1 MKAYAINTNCDIS
14 VNGDS
19 QNIRILSTDE
29 NNPVILFVHG
39 GPGVC
44 DRSMVIPNQK
54 EYLADDFT
62 MVCWDQRMAGKS
74 YRRKKAK
81 GRMDLD
87 QQVEDLNDVVDHLC
101 RKFNKEKIY
110 IVGHSWGSVLS
121 CLFLLKHPEHIKAYV
136 GMGQFVN
143 GPKNEELSYDF
154 VLDYARKHGN
164 KKAVRDLEKIGR
176 PVGGLYRGGLDA
188 LMVQRNYMTKFG
200 GGTYKGRD
208 NIYNSLLKPF
218 FKSGE
223 YKLIPDLYRYY
234 KGCFYCL
241 EQLWEDIAKLEFD
254 KTITKLDVPVYLFQ
268 GDHDKNTPTV
278 LAREWFEALDAPY
291 KEYVPFHESAHSP
304 INEECELW
312 GKTLK
317 EKLLAREKISETVK
331 TQPRVIKRVIRKK
344 ASND

>member
-1 MKAYAINTNCDIS
+1 MKTYVINANFDID

-44 DRSMVIPNQK
+44 DRSTVIPNQSK
-54 EYLADDFT
+54 YLADDFT

-74 YRRKKAK
+74 YRRRKAK
-81 GRMDLD
+81 DTMTLD
-87 QQVEDLNDVVDHLC
+87 QQVEDLDAVVNYLC
-101 RKFNKEKIY
+101 RKFNREKIY

-121 CLFLLKHPEHIKAYV
+121 CLFLPKHPEHIKAYV

-143 GPKNEELSYDF
+143 GPENEGLSYDF
-154 VLDYARKHGN
+154 VLDYARQHDN
-164 KKAVRDLEKIGR
+164 KKAIRDLEKIGR
-176 PVGGLYRGGLDA
+176 PVNGLYRGGLDA

-200 GGTYKGRD
+200 GGTYKGRE

-223 YKLIPDLYRYY
+223 YQLIPDLYRYY

-241 EQLWEDIAKLEFD
+241 KQLWEDIAKLEFD
-254 KTITKLDVPVYLFQ
+254 KTLKKLDVPVYLFQ

-278 LAREWFEALDAPY
+278 LARKWFDELEAPY

-312 GKTLK
+312 GTTLK
-317 EKLLAREKISETVK
+317 EKLLAREKMPEGEK
-331 TQPRVIKRVIRKK
+331 PRPRIIRRLIRKT
-344 ASND
+344 ADG